1 MYLEL
6 FFVILIGAAIG
17 LILRYLI
24 PGRHAYGVVIAP
36 AVGGAVAAAV
46 WSGLTWLGWA
56 FDGGWIWVVSLVA
69 AGLATIAVE
78 LILPRVRKEAD
89 ARMLHQLSGGR
100 A

>member
-1 MYLEL
+1 MEL
-6 FFVILIGAAIG
+6 FFVTLIGAAIG
-17 LILRYLI
+17 IILRYLI

-46 WSGLTWLGWA
+46 WAGLTWLGWA
-56 FDGGWIWVVSLVA
+56 FDGGWIWVVSLVT

-78 LILPRVRKEAD
+78 LLLPRVRKEAD

>member
-1 MYLEL
+1 MEL
-6 FFVILIGAAIG
+6 LFVTIIGAGIG
-17 LILRYLI
+17 TILRYII
-24 PGRHAYGVVIAP
+24 PGRHAYGALLAP

-46 WSGLTWLGWA
+46 WSGLTWLGWK

-69 AGLATIAVE
+69 AGLAALAVE
-78 LILPRVRKEAD
+78 LILPRVRQQAD